1 MTIPVALR
9 NVLKLKVLHD
19 FVFLYLQ
26 IFISFSTDDYT
37 EIIMISDRKEYGDD
51 YGYKEEIIEKR
62 AITDVPYSFP
72 RPTPPKPVKKERA
85 IHPSSTSFNVPFQFV
100 ESGRRNQLMICE
112 GRKYIQNNK
121 YGEKI
126 YWKCSKWH
134 DGCKA
139 RAITL
144 MSQPECIIR
153 RNEHN
158 HPENSSDK
166 DDDKETTME

>member
-1 MTIPVALR
+1 
-9 NVLKLKVLHD
+9 
-19 FVFLYLQ
+19 
-26 IFISFSTDDYT
+26 
-37 EIIMISDRKEYGDD
+37 MISEPSKPTGFNERYEV
-51 YGYKEEIIEKR
+51 EEATEMLIER
-62 AITDVPYSFP
+62 AD
-72 RPTPPKPVKKERA
+72 PTKTKAKKERSQF
-85 IHPSSTSFNVPFQFV
+85 PSSKSFNVPFQFV
-100 ESGRRNQLMICE
+100 ESGRRNQVMICE

-144 MSQPECIIR
+144 LSEPDCIIR

-158 HPENSSDK
+158 HPEGMADK
-166 DDDKETTME
+166 DEEAIKIETSID

>member
-1 MTIPVALR
+1 MLTERDSREIE
-9 NVLKLKVLHD
+9 D
-19 FVFLYLQ
+19 EY
-26 IFISFSTDDYT
+26 SFKQ
-37 EIIMISDRKEYGDD
+37 EIISKSAVVT
-51 YGYKEEIIEKR
+51 K
-62 AITDVPYSFP
+62 
-72 RPTPPKPVKKERA
+72 TPKKERGQ
-85 IHPSSTSFNVPFQFV
+85 HQSSTSFTVPFQFI
-100 ESGRRNQLMICE
+100 ESGRRNQVMICE

-144 MSQPECIIR
+144 LTQPDCIIR

-158 HPENSSDK
+158 HPEAPLE
-166 DDDKETTME
+166 KESGME

>member
-1 MTIPVALR
+1 ML
-9 NVLKLKVLHD
+9 NVFCIFNKFKVEFSL
-19 FVFLYLQ
+19 FTNQNFFLSYFPLE
-26 IFISFSTDDYT
+26 DYT
-37 EIIMISDRKEYGDD
+37 QIIMLSEREKDFDFSDEFLFKKE
-51 YGYKEEIIEKR
+51 
-62 AITDVPYSFP
+62 T
-72 RPTPPKPVKKERA
+72 VKKSGNSASSLNRSQSVKTMKKDGG
-85 IHPSSTSFNVPFQFV
+85 HHMSSTSFNVPFQFV
-100 ESGRRNQLMICE
+100 ESGRRNQVMICE

-144 MSQPECIIR
+144 TSQPDCIIR

-158 HPENSSDK
+158 HPETSTV
-166 DDDKETTME
+166 KEESLID

>member
-1 MTIPVALR
+1 M
-9 NVLKLKVLHD
+9 
-19 FVFLYLQ
+19 
-26 IFISFSTDDYT
+26 ISGRDKDVYVDDYDFKDN
-37 EIIMISDRKEYGDD
+37 IITQSMAPPRI
-51 YGYKEEIIEKR
+51 KR
-62 AITDVPYSFP
+62 
-72 RPTPPKPVKKERA
+72 ER
-85 IHPSSTSFNVPFQFV
+85 INHPASTSFTVPFEFA
-100 ESGRRNQLMICE
+100 ESGRRNLVMICE

-144 MSQPECIIR
+144 ISQPECITR

-158 HPENSSDK
+158 HPENAIEK
-166 DDDKETTME
+166 DVVKTEENLP

>member
-1 MTIPVALR
+1 MLSEPE
-9 NVLKLKVLHD
+9 KD
-19 FVFLYLQ
+19 FDFSDEFL
-26 IFISFSTDDYT
+26 FK
-37 EIIMISDRKEYGDD
+37 KE
-51 YGYKEEIIEKR
+51 
-62 AITDVPYSFP
+62 T
-72 RPTPPKPVKKERA
+72 VKKSVSSASSLNRSQTVKTAKKEGGSA
-85 IHPSSTSFNVPFQFV
+85 HMSSTSFNVPFQFV
-100 ESGRRNQLMICE
+100 ESGRRNQVMICE

-144 MSQPECIIR
+144 TSQPDCIIR

-158 HPENSSDK
+158 HPESSII
-166 DDDKETTME
+166 KEDSVVD

>member
-1 MTIPVALR
+1 M
-9 NVLKLKVLHD
+9 
-19 FVFLYLQ
+19 
-26 IFISFSTDDYT
+26 ISGRSKDDY
-37 EIIMISDRKEYGDD
+37 SDEYV
-51 YGYKEEIIEKR
+51 YKEESMDRNVSEDGILLN
-62 AITDVPYSFP
+62 
-72 RPTPPKPVKKERA
+72 RPMRPPLKKER
-85 IHPSSTSFNVPFQFV
+85 INHPASTSFNVPFQFA
-100 ESGRRNQLMICE
+100 ESGRRNQVMICE

-144 MSQPECIIR
+144 ISQPDCIIR

-158 HPENSSDK
+158 HPENTAVK
-166 DDDKETTME
+166 DEVKDSMME

>member
-1 MTIPVALR
+1 
-9 NVLKLKVLHD
+9 
-19 FVFLYLQ
+19 
-26 IFISFSTDDYT
+26 
-37 EIIMISDRKEYGDD
+37 MISGRTKPLEFEDFEFKEVIPGKGPPPKGSHRKERGQQC
-51 YGYKEEIIEKR
+51 
-62 AITDVPYSFP
+62 
-72 RPTPPKPVKKERA
+72 
-85 IHPSSTSFNVPFQFV
+85 SSTSFTVPFQFV
-100 ESGRRNQLMICE
+100 ESGRRNQVMICE

-144 MSQPECIIR
+144 QSQPDCIIR

-158 HPENSSDK
+158 HIEKINER
-166 DDDKETTME
+166 DDTKVTV

>member
-1 MTIPVALR
+1 MLSKEFTRSKQFDFTEEFEKSSALVTNR
-9 NVLKLKVLHD
+9 PQPTKA
-19 FVFLYLQ
+19 
-26 IFISFSTDDYT
+26 
-37 EIIMISDRKEYGDD
+37 M
-51 YGYKEEIIEKR
+51 KR
-62 AITDVPYSFP
+62 T
-72 RPTPPKPVKKERA
+72 TT
-85 IHPSSTSFNVPFQFV
+85 HNLSSTSFNVPFQFV
-100 ESGRRNQLMICE
+100 ESGRRNQVMICE

-144 MSQPECIIR
+144 LSQPDCIIR

-158 HPENSSDK
+158 HPENSSEK
-166 DDDKETTME
+166 DDAKDAAID

>member
-1 MTIPVALR
+1 MIR
-9 NVLKLKVLHD
+9 DKFEN
-19 FVFLYLQ
+19 
-26 IFISFSTDDYT
+26 SFDVKDKELTAKKK
-37 EIIMISDRKEYGDD
+37 DRGQQ
-51 YGYKEEIIEKR
+51 
-62 AITDVPYSFP
+62 S
-72 RPTPPKPVKKERA
+72 
-85 IHPSSTSFNVPFQFV
+85 SSTSFTVPFQFL
-100 ESGRRNQLMICE
+100 ESGRRNQVMICE

-144 MSQPECIIR
+144 LSQPDCIIR

-158 HPENSSDK
+158 HPSSLNETGDDVK
-166 DDDKETTME
+166 DISLE

>member
-1 MTIPVALR
+1 
-9 NVLKLKVLHD
+9 
-19 FVFLYLQ
+19 
-26 IFISFSTDDYT
+26 
-37 EIIMISDRKEYGDD
+37 MISGRSKDVYGDE
-51 YGYKEEIIEKR
+51 YVYKEECMDTNVSEISLL
-62 AITDVPYSFP
+62 P
-72 RPTPPKPVKKERA
+72 PPKKKER
-85 IHPSSTSFNVPFQFV
+85 INHPASTSFNVPFQFV
-100 ESGRRNQLMICE
+100 ESGRRNQVMICE

-144 MSQPECIIR
+144 ISQPDCIIR

-158 HPENSSDK
+158 HPENTVEKDEDK
-166 DDDKETTME
+166 DSME